1 MKNILQALD
10 RLKRVECLN
19 SIAYILDITKALLG
33 EIYHSNV
40 AAIVFRVPKTH
51 TYRIWYKDKNCE
63 LSDKIILTNCIATI
77 ENLSPIITI
86 DKYFVPLYAMGIC
99 FGSIILEQ
107 KDKRNNIQSI
117 LANYCDDIN
126 IILSYVSLLLYS
138 QKLSFEANTDRLTKV
153 YNRGYI
159 LDHISSLQNSEKP
172 YSIMIMDVDR
182 FKYYNDRYGHN
193 VGDHVLKL
201 LAQTIKDTLSG
212 DDKKDYKFARYGG
225 EEFIVVVPSDDKDIV
240 VKAMELIKTSI
251 VSANFS
257 TDKYSLRVTVS
268 IGASVS
274 KIGKSSYET
283 IGEADK
289 ALYIAKET
297 GRNKFILFN
306 LPTTDDDNNDDDKE

>member
-19 SIAYILDITKALLG
+19 SIAYILDITKELFA
-33 EIYHSNV
+33 EIYNLSIEAV
-40 AAIVFRVPKTH
+40 VFRSSKTQKD
-51 TYRIWYKDKNCE
+51 RIWYKNTSLDDKT
-63 LSDKIILTNCIATI
+63 ILTNCNAAVD
-77 ENLSPIITI
+77 NLSPIITI
-86 DKYFVPLYAMGIC
+86 DRYFVPLYAMGIC
-99 FGSIILEQ
+99 FGAIMLQS
-107 KDKRNNIQSI
+107 KDNDTQATLNNYS
-117 LANYCDDIN
+117 DDIN
-126 IILSYVSLLLYS
+126 IVLNYVSLLLYS

-159 LDHISSLQNSEKP
+159 LDYISSLENSKKP

-193 VGDHVLKL
+193 IGDFVLKL
-201 LAQTIKDTLSG
+201 LAKTIKEILSG

-225 EEFIVVVPSDDKDIV
+225 EEFIVVVPTDDKDIV
-240 VKAMELIKTSI
+240 LKTMELIKTSI
-251 VSANFS
+251 VEANFS
-257 TDKYSLRVTVS
+257 TDKYSLKVTVS
-268 IGASVS
+268 IGASIS

-306 LPTTDDDNNDDDKE
+306 LPVSDTTDTIEE